1 MDATAIK
8 DKKRLI
14 LQDLKNKFKE
24 NLEEYRSP
32 LYNETKTRTDF
43 IDKFFEIL
51 GWDVSNE
58 EGKAEKYRDVVQEDK
73 VNISNAQKA
82 PDYSFRIGG
91 VRHFFVEAKKPA
103 VNVKTSF
110 EPAFQV
116 RRYGYSAKLP
126 LSILTNFE
134 EFAVYDTRIK
144 PEKNDEPSVARIFL
158 L

>member
-58 EGKAEKYRDVVQEDK
+58 EGKAEKYRESWM
-73 VNISNAQKA
+73 ISRF
-82 PDYSFRIGG
+82 P
-91 VRHFFVEAKKPA
+91 
-103 VNVKTSF
+103 
-110 EPAFQV
+110 
-116 RRYGYSAKLP
+116 
-126 LSILTNFE
+126 
-134 EFAVYDTRIK
+134 
-144 PEKNDEPSVARIFL
+144 
-158 L
+158 